1 MIQKN
6 SFSET
11 NATAAAISREIQLA
25 TPATIRI
32 LVADD
37 DPTTSESL
45 HLMSGRYG
53 FEVVSASDG
62 REAFRLLKRD
72 ANFAVAIFNMTMP
85 NLLGTDI
92 VRYMKTEKRLMRI
105 PVIIVSG
112 DQGIRT
118 ISDSFAAG
126 AMAFLAK
133 PFGVDQLQRALRLA
147 IGAQMAETQPSA
159 A

>member
-1 MIQKN
+1 MMQHHLLPVKN
-6 SFSET
+6 PSIGT
-11 NATAAAISREIQLA
+11 V
-25 TPATIRI
+25 TPEMQSAPDAKVRI

-37 DPTTSESL
+37 DPATSEL
-45 HLMSGRYG
+45 LRLMSARYG
-53 FEVVSASDG
+53 FEVVSVTDG

-72 ANFAVAIFNMTMP
+72 SAFAVAIFNMTMP
-85 NLLGTDI
+85 NLQGVDI
-92 VRYMKTEKRLMRI
+92 VRYMKTEKRLKRI

-118 ISDSFAAG
+118 VSDSFAAG

-133 PFGVDQLQRALRLA
+133 PFGVDQLQRTLRLA
-147 IGAQMAETQPSA
+147 LGAQMAEALPSA